1 MISLVARLPIKE
13 GKMDE
18 AINMFKELMKEVAK
32 EEGTLS
38 YTINR
43 PQKDPNMLVVME
55 RYKDKAALDFHSSTP
70 HFKAFF
76 AKIGA
81 LMAGRP
87 ELTVMEE
94 IHSIR

>member
-1 MISLVARLPIKE
+1 MISLIAKLPIKE

-18 AINMFKELMKEVAK
+18 AISLFKELMKEVAK

-76 AKIGA
+76 AKSGA

-94 IHSIR
+94 IHSAR